1 MPRPPVSR
9 KNDMARPAG
18 MVVVGANI
26 LRNTSRPVAS
36 AFAASGGMKRSAVAG
51 GAVAAW
57 RGVRENIAYLSNTQG
72 KALRQCQKRKKI
84 GSIARMIR
92 GSSRWSRFL
101 RPRDARS
108 RAEKNRDF
116 RLSAGGG
123 GEAVGCGVWGDGG
136 RERIIPPDL
145 PAVPRSRRGDP
156 YRAEPACRCQ
166 FAPCRSRSPRPW
178 RGGWRAAPEYR
189 RS

>member
-36 AFAASGGMKRSAVAG
+36 AFAASGDMKRSAVAG

-72 KALRQCQKRKKI
+72 KALRQCQKGKKI

-92 GSSRWSRFL
+92 GLLPMVALFAASRREEPGRKESGFSAVGRGRRRGRRLRRMGRWRAGTDYSARPSSSSSVATRRSVSSRTSMPL
-101 RPRDARS
+101 PICAMPITQSASVAR
-108 RAEKNRDF
+108 
-116 RLSAGGG
+116 RLEGG
-123 GEAVGCGVWGDGG
+123 
-136 RERIIPPDL
+136 
-145 PAVPRSRRGDP
+145 S
-156 YRAEPACRCQ
+156 
-166 FAPCRSRSPRPW
+166 
-178 RGGWRAAPEYR
+178 
-189 RS
+189 